1 MCYDNSV
8 IHFSQLVDANK
19 KADVDVDFT
28 MSRPAG

>member
-1 MCYDNSV
+1 MLRQWCNTL
-8 IHFSQLVDANK
+8 SQLVDANK